1 MRILHGT
8 WIPNEETDFI
18 QSGSFYLWVETE
30 LSQKSQTNS
39 QQIHPGHL
47 VESQL
52 IAFLVEELGIKEDKT
67 NFCQRISPKYFAL
80 PTTNN
85 QPLPSPELT
94 KYLEIELTDSYEE
107 FQYWQVDCYE
117 TVVSTKNVTALNI
130 IKLLKDI
137 HFLAIYNAEK
147 FQIGSDLLF
156 WYHYTQSFK
165 QVILKDQFIP
175 ALKYRQLSS
184 ENPKKKG
191 KSKTDKVAF
200 EIYATWEII
209 SEQYEAN
216 ILKYIEY
223 MPLICAAGK
232 AKISDFIEFFDRE
245 TLLRHFSEYVLDDLV
260 THTPSTAAFDKQIAD
275 SLIESCFYP
284 RQHNPLTT
292 NTALEEY
299 QQ

>member
-18 QSGSFYLWVETE
+18 QSGSFYLWVETQ
-30 LSQKSQTNS
+30 LSQKSYTNS

-52 IAFLVEELGIKEDKT
+52 IPFLVEELGIKEDKT
-67 NFCQRISPKYFAL
+67 KFCFPISPKYFAL

-94 KYLEIELTDSYEE
+94 KYLEIELADSYEE

-117 TVVSTKNVTALNI
+117 TVVSTKSVTALNI

-137 HFLAIYNAEK
+137 HFLAIYNAQK

-191 KSKTDKVAF
+191 KSKTDK
-200 EIYATWEII
+200 
-209 SEQYEAN
+209 
-216 ILKYIEY
+216 
-223 MPLICAAGK
+223 
-232 AKISDFIEFFDRE
+232 
-245 TLLRHFSEYVLDDLV
+245 
-260 THTPSTAAFDKQIAD
+260 AAF
-275 SLIESCFYP
+275 
-284 RQHNPLTT
+284 
-292 NTALEEY
+292 
-299 QQ
+299 